1 MATTKS
7 KQIEIDPDLLI
18 AGGPA
23 FQQMLSHIS
32 LDNQINGIKEEILNT
47 KSPSKRDNLIKK
59 IKYLDGVKRTG
70 LKPTE
75 AFILNHIPVAP
86 PLTRPT
92 VAMGNNSIEYADTNY
107 LYKDHMLVNAPFKEL
122 KEYMPNHMIV
132 NERKALYDGAKAIFG
147 LGEAITGGNRAK
159 EKKGYIKQIAGNTGP
174 KQGFFHSKLLSKKL
188 DFSGRGTIYAEPN
201 LGFNEAAIPEDMI
214 WVTYEFHIV
223 RDLVKQG
230 FDLISAKK
238 AVKARNP
245 AARASFNKLIKQ
257 IPVLLNRA
265 PTLMRT
271 NITAHYPV
279 PVKGKT
285 IGINPLHLPMY
296 AGDFDGDALTIQV
309 PMTPEAVEEARKK
322 LLPEHHIHDY
332 RKGLNNSMVAPG
344 HEAVIGSVHLT
355 DPDHDQKP
363 VHFSTEQE
371 ALQALKDGKIKENT
385 PITIG

>member
-1 MATTKS
+1 MATTKP
-7 KQIEIDPDLLI
+7 KQIEIDTDLLT

-32 LDNQINGIKEEILNT
+32 LDNQISGVREEILNT

-59 IKYLDGVKRTG
+59 IKYLDGIKRSG

-86 PLTRPT
+86 PLARPT

-107 LYKDHMLVNAPFKEL
+107 LYKDHMLVNAPFKDI
-122 KEYMPNHMIV
+122 KEWSENKDIV

-238 AVKARNP
+238 AVKSRNP

-355 DPDHDQKP
+355 DPDHDQKA